1 LSSTATTTSA
11 RSELIAPG
19 KTKDDWKKFAKQLV
33 PGGNAD
39 IWAEAFDKF
48 LLGRLRSRY
57 LKPIAMVRDKGEWE
71 GEGFTIVSIQC
82 ALIEF
87 LAATRAGKNYRHR
100 NPQPPHEYQKSGE
113 LFVDFLFQTA
123 PFDKQFSKGQAED
136 FYTNVR
142 CALLHEAR
150 TKNGWIV
157 WVTGAIAVD
166 CKKKIVYRDSFQRVI
181 EGYVDDYGIA
191 LTADISLQEAFL
203 RKFNDL
209 AA

>member
-1 LSSTATTTSA
+1 MSQTATSA
-11 RSELIAPG
+11 SPRSEFIAPG
-19 KTKDDWKKFAKQLV
+19 KTKDDWTKFSRQLM
-33 PGGNAD
+33 PGGDAD

-48 LLGRLRSRY
+48 LLARLRSRY

-87 LAATRAGKNYRHR
+87 LAATRTGKNYRHR

-123 PFDKQFSKGQAED
+123 PFDKLFSKGQAED

-150 TKNGWIV
+150 TKDGWII

-166 CKKKIVYRDSFQRVI
+166 CQKKIVYRDSFQSVI
-181 EGYVDDYGIA
+181 EGYINDYGIA
-191 LTADISLQEAFL
+191 LTADIPLQEAFV

>member
-1 LSSTATTTSA
+1 MSSTVTSGGA

-19 KTKDDWKKFAKQLV
+19 KTKDDWTKFAKQLV
-33 PGGNAD
+33 PGGDAS

-57 LKPIAMVRDKGEWE
+57 LKPIALVRDKGEWE

-87 LAATRAGKNYRHR
+87 LAATRAGKNYRHKR
-100 NPQPPHEYQKSGE
+100 AQPPHEYQNSRE

-123 PFDKQFSKGQAED
+123 PFDKLFSKGDAED
-136 FYTNVR
+136 FYSNVR

-150 TKNGWIV
+150 TKNGWII
-157 WVTGAIAVD
+157 WVTGTIAID
-166 CKKKIVYRDSFQRVI
+166 RQKKIVYRDSFQGVI
-181 EGYVDDYGIA
+181 EGYINNYGIA
-191 LTADISLQEAFL
+191 LTADASLQEAFL